1 MRTIRLTI
9 IENLDFF
16 LRLSRSTDFQEV
28 DEIIDIEIDFTIL
41 SSNCNDRN
49 KFFIM
54 YLILRRIVNNTF
66 ILKTKFDFFVI
77 VKTELIRDEI
87 FEININY
94 TLRVIIND
102 ILIHRIEFKST
113 KLMTRQL
120 KKASK

>member
-54 YLILRRIVNNTF
+54 YSILRRIVNNTF

-102 ILIHRIEFKST
+102 ILIHRIELKST